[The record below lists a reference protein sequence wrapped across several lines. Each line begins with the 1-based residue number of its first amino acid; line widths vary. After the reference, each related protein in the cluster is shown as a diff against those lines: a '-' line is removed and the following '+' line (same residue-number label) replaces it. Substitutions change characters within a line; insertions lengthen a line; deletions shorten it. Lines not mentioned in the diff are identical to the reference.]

1 MKRKINE
8 TLAELLTGIVAA
20 GLVIEIVQILICIA
34 DPQFAG
40 AKGPFALGLWI
51 GVATAIGLAIHMY
64 HSIDRA
70 LDMITNDAEGYMRK
84 AYLIRTVVI
93 LVAAGL
99 VTYLK
104 LGYVMAYFLGVL
116 CLKFG
121 AFLQPLI
128 NKLREKSRN

>member
-1 MKRKINE
+1 M
-8 TLAELLTGIVAA
+8 GIVTA
-20 GLVIEIVQILICIA
+20 GIAIQIIQILICMV
-34 DPQFAG
+34 DLQFAG
-40 AKGPFALGLWI
+40 TKGSFALGLWI
-51 GVATAIGLAIHMY
+51 GVAAALGLAGHMHY
-64 HSIDRA
+64 SIDRA
-70 LDMITNDAEGYMRK
+70 LDMISNDAEGYMRK

-121 AFLQPLI
+121 AFLQPLMHKI
-128 NKLREKSRN
+128 REKFRK

>member
-40 AKGPFALGLWI
+40 AKGLFALGLWI

-128 NKLREKSRN
+128 NKLRGKFRN

>member
-40 AKGPFALGLWI
+40 AKGSFALGLWI
-51 GVATAIGLAIHMY
+51 GVATALGLAIHMY

-128 NKLREKSRN
+128 NKLREKFRN